1 MLRMKNR
8 IVSLLLTGVVI
19 SNVTLTAFAEEMDEV
34 SVSEAVIE
42 TQFSPESLVTNTK
55 TSTNNTIIDSTVN
68 ETQRTETT
76 TEIINNE
83 TIESKDP
90 NLDTTVSET
99 TNEPEIFENENAST
113 DNKENESDNII
124 DNEDKI
130 VEAEDKVIEKKEP
143 IVGDQTFEIKTNED
157 GTQTRIT
164 YEYQIDEETGELIL
178 VEIESIDGL
187 FDEDGNLIEA
197 EEEDTEEDETIGK
210 VIGLSGLGT
219 VTFDHKPTADE
230 IKASLPA
237 SIGATIKGETKNIE
251 TSFAITFNE
260 ADIEAIVNAVPDNEE
275 VDLTFSLIP
284 TVTNAIEIAEGVEIP
299 SLEVRIICDAALEYQ
314 TLIDETSGIAV
325 EGMLP
330 KDASIS
336 VETIDNEEFAA
347 TITDTNNIFYENPD
361 AYDSFDFLFMDSSY
375 RIIIT
380 DPKGNEYVPKY
391 ELLVTKKITDENVT
405 KIGSNQF
412 TVTENGVEVLNSF
425 NAATKELSYLTS
437 DLSNTL
443 ISGTNTVNYVLI
455 RFEVLSTNNDFEF
468 SSVSKLEIGAEI
480 VVPEFYTSD
489 ETIGSALSD
498 IDWSDVDSVA
508 TASVTYTK
516 YIDSSDYIIERGND
530 IEVVEAAS
538 YGDVLTATNT
548 KESEEEVEEATDTK
562 DIKTTVTIEDAI
574 KPDEITDD
582 SEMRAG
588 DMVSEESSDETT
600 TTEIEDTVIDSGTT
614 EEILD
619 IKLTEPINLGDMI
632 VTFDNN
638 LETEAGNVGS
648 ETNN

>member
-1 MLRMKNR
+1 MKNR

-19 SNVTLTAFAEEMDEV
+19 SNATLTAFAEEMNEIPVSETAIETCSNLEV
-34 SVSEAVIE
+34 SVTDAE
-42 TQFSPESLVTNTK
+42 
-55 TSTNNTIIDSTVN
+55 TSTNNTVIDSAVN
-68 ETQRTETT
+68 ETQNSVTT

-83 TIESKDP
+83 TVESKDS

-99 TNEPEIFENENAST
+99 TDGTEVSENENVLT

-187 FDEDGNLIEA
+187 FDEDGNLIET
-197 EEEDTEEDETIGK
+197 EEEDTEEDDAIGK
-210 VIGLSGLGT
+210 VIGLSGLGV
-219 VTFDHKPTADE
+219 VTFDHKPTIDE
-230 IKASLPA
+230 VKASLPT
-237 SIGATIKGETKNIE
+237 SIGATIKGETENIE
-251 TSFAITFNE
+251 TSFAITFND
-260 ADIEAIVNAVPDNEE
+260 ADIEAIVNAVPDDEE
-275 VDLTFSLIP
+275 VDLAFNLTPI
-284 TVTNAIEIAEGVEIP
+284 VTNAIEIAENVEIP
-299 SLEVRIICDAALEYQ
+299 SLEIRIICDAALEYQ

-347 TITDTNNIFYENPD
+347 IMTKANNVFYENPD

-380 DPKGNEYVPKY
+380 DSEGNEYVPKY
-391 ELLVTKKITDENVT
+391 ELLVTKKVADENVT
-405 KIGSNQF
+405 KIGNNQF
-412 TVTENGVEVLNSF
+412 TVTENGTEVSNSF
-425 NAATKELSYLTS
+425 NAETKELSYLTS
-437 DLSNTL
+437 NLSDTL
-443 ISGTNTVNYVLI
+443 ISGINTINYVSV

-468 SSVSKLEIGAEI
+468 SSVSKLEVGAEI

-489 ETIGSALSD
+489 KTIGSALSD

-614 EEILD
+614 EEVLD
-619 IKLTEPINLGDMI
+619 TRLTEPINLGDTI
-632 VTFDNN
+632 VTFDTNN
-638 LETEAGNVGS
+638 SETEANNVES